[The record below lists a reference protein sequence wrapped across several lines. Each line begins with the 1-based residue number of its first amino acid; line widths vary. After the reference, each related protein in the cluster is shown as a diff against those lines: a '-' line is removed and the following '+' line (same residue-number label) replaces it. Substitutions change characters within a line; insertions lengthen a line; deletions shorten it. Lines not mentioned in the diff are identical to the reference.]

1 MNVGIDVSI
10 LQRGG
15 GVANY
20 IYHLLEGLKQVK
32 PEYQYKLF
40 FNSVKKAN
48 LSITCDFFK
57 VKSTRI
63 PNRILQLFW
72 LYLRFP
78 PVEWFLG
85 DIDVFLS
92 PAHSPVYAYCPP
104 ARNWVV
110 TVHDLFTFK
119 LNYDKKTQEK
129 EMIVLR
135 RIELNAE
142 RVIAVSN
149 STRNDLLEIIPS
161 LDSRVVVI
169 PEGVDEKFYKER
181 FSSNVLIK
189 YGIQTPYILYLGAA
203 DSHKNLP
210 SLVKIFKRL
219 SEIMPHSM
227 VFAGRITERYK
238 AVIKLTNEIN
248 LQDRVVF
255 TGAIDENDISSIYKG
270 ADLLVLPSL
279 YEGFGLVLLEAMAS
293 GTPVVASNVSS
304 IPEVVGDAAK
314 LFDPYDVEDI
324 YDTIYT
330 VASDSN
336 LREKMRKEG
345 IERARLFSWKKMAQE
360 TLRIYEE
367 VAGS

>member
-1 MNVGIDVSI
+1 MKIGIDVSI

-20 IYHLLEGLKQVK
+20 IYHLLEGFKQIGS
-32 PEYQYKLF
+32 EHQYKLF
-40 FNSVKKAN
+40 FNSVRKADLPIDRN
-48 LSITCDFFK
+48 FFK
-57 VKSTRI
+57 VRTTRI

-78 PVEWFLG
+78 PVEWLLG
-85 DIDVFLS
+85 DIDVFHS
-92 PAHSPVYAYCPP
+92 PAHSPVYAYCPH
-104 ARNWVV
+104 ARKWVV

-119 LNYDKKTQEK
+119 LNYDQKTQEK

-135 RIELNAE
+135 QIEQNAE

-181 FSSNVLIK
+181 FFSNVLIK

-203 DSHKNLP
+203 DSHKNLLR
-210 SLVKIFKRL
+210 LVKVFKRL
-219 SEIMPHSM
+219 SEIIPHSM

-255 TGAIDENDISSIYKG
+255 AGAIEENDLFSIYKG

-304 IPEVVGDAAK
+304 IPEVAGNAAK
-314 LFDPYDVEDI
+314 LFDPYDEQDM
-324 YDTIYT
+324 YETIYT

-336 LREKMRKEG
+336 LREKMREEG
-345 IERARLFSWKKMAQE
+345 LERSRLFSWEKMARE
-360 TLRIYEE
+360 TLRVYEE

>member
-85 DIDVFLS
+85 DIDVFHS

-119 LNYDKKTQEK
+119 LNYDKKTKEK

-169 PEGVDEKFYKER
+169 PEGVDERFYEEN
-181 FSSNVLIK
+181 FSSNILAK
-189 YGIQTPYILYLGAA
+189 YGIKTPYILYLGAA

-210 SLVKIFKRL
+210 RLVEVFKRL
-219 SEIMPHSM
+219 SNKAPHFL
-227 VFAGRITERYK
+227 VFAGRMTERYK

-248 LQDRVVF
+248 LQDRVIF
-255 TGAIDENDISSIYKG
+255 AGAIEENDISSIYKG

>member
-1 MNVGIDVSI
+1 MNIGIDVSI

-20 IYHLLEGLKQVK
+20 IYHLLEGLKQVSSGH
-32 PEYQYKLF
+32 QYKLF

-48 LSITCDFFK
+48 LPIDHNFFK
-57 VKSTRI
+57 VRTTRI

-78 PVEWFLG
+78 PVEWLLG
-85 DIDVFLS
+85 NIDVFHS
-92 PAHSPVYAYCPP
+92 PAHSPVYAYCPS
-104 ARNWVV
+104 ARKWIV

-135 RIELNAE
+135 RIEQNAE

-169 PEGVDEKFYKER
+169 PEGVDERFYKEK
-181 FSSNVLIK
+181 FYSKVLVK
-189 YGIQTPYILYLGAA
+189 YGIQAPYILYIGAA
-203 DSHKNLP
+203 GSHKNLP
-210 SLVKIFKRL
+210 CLINVFKRL
-219 SEIMPHSM
+219 SEIIPHSL

-238 AVIKLTNEIN
+238 AVIKLTNDIN
-248 LQDRVVF
+248 LQNRVVF
-255 TGAIDENDISSIYKG
+255 AGTIEENDLSSIYKG
-270 ADLLVLPSL
+270 ADLLALPSL

-293 GTPVVASNVSS
+293 GTPVVASNISS

-314 LFDPYDVEDI
+314 LFDPHDEEEMYAA
-324 YDTIYT
+324 IYT
-330 VASDSN
+330 VVSN
-336 LREKMRKEG
+336 SSLRKKMKEKG
-345 IERARLFSWKKMAQE
+345 LERARLFSWKKMAQE

>member
-1 MNVGIDVSI
+1 MIIGIDISI
-10 LQRGG
+10 LQHGG

-20 IYHLLEGLKQVK
+20 IWHLLEGLKQVK
-32 PEYQYKLF
+32 PEYEYRLF

-48 LSITCDFFK
+48 LPIDCDFFK

-78 PVEWFLG
+78 PVEWLLG
-85 DIDVFLS
+85 NVDIFHS
-92 PAHSPVYAYCPP
+92 PAHSPVYAYCPT
-104 ARNWVV
+104 ARKWVV

-119 LNYDKKTQEK
+119 LNYDKKIQEK

-135 RIELNAE
+135 KIERNAE

-169 PEGVDEKFYKER
+169 SEGVDERFYKEK
-181 FSSNVLIK
+181 FYSKVLIK
-189 YGIQTPYILYLGAA
+189 YGIRAPYILYLGAA

-210 SLVKIFKRL
+210 CLVNVFKRL
-219 SEIMPHSM
+219 SKIIPHFL
-227 VFAGRITERYK
+227 VFAGRITKRYRS
-238 AVIKLTNEIN
+238 VIKLTGELK
-248 LQDRVVF
+248 LQDRVIF
-255 TGAIDENDISSIYKG
+255 AGAIEENDLSSIYKG

-279 YEGFGLVLLEAMAS
+279 YEGFGLVLLETMAS

-314 LFDPYDVEDI
+314 LFDPHDEEDI

-330 VASDSN
+330 VVSDNS

-345 IERARLFSWKKMAQE
+345 LERARLFSWKKMAQE
-360 TLRIYEE
+360 TLRVYEE

>member
-85 DIDVFLS
+85 DIDVFHS